1 MIVKPAFKNI
11 QSFSPVE
18 GSKELIFD
26 STTYESLPVSI
37 TNPTLSDGESAAGT
51 FTAYATRIDV
61 SYKFDTSFADVDC
74 YALCIAV
81 PEGGTFD
88 DMVVIFS
95 VWTTTDWTS
104 TGQNLTPGNWIFY
117 FGVFKA
123 IDHYIDI
130 QGWIDNI
137 HIQPSL
143 KMSLIEDIIPRVV
156 EIPNGELVLTAETP
170 GWGSSALIPA
180 ETLLISA
187 IIPSSGPV
195 NAQIPVAPLVLS
207 IRNPSGIWALQPDRI
222 ATAKTVYSCVLTGA
236 PDGLSDLTLPMSSF
250 QARMR
255 DGDPSYLSVVVP
267 SSVTYAA
274 DIAARSNG
282 EIVISKGY
290 KFTDDTEQMEEIIR
304 SSYDSIQVNRGARS
318 DSLTM
323 TGYKTTSSSAPKERT
338 LDGVSYY
345 GLQADGKR
353 RVRADLDLFL
363 RVGDTA
369 IYGDG
374 ATDYFIV
381 GTISYFVGAEPLQM
395 IMEAGEA

>member
-37 TNPTLSDGESAAGT
+37 TNPTLSDGERAAGM
-51 FTAYATRIDV
+51 FTAYASRIDV

-74 YALCIAV
+74 YARFIAV
-81 PEGGTFD
+81 PEGGTLE

-95 VWTTTDWTS
+95 IWSTEDWRS
-104 TGQNLTPGNWIFY
+104 TGQDLTPGNWIFY
-117 FGVFKA
+117 FVVEKA

-143 KMSLIEDIIPRVV
+143 KLTLIEDIVPRVV
-156 EIPNGELVLTAETP
+156 EIPNGEIILTAETP

-207 IRNPSGIWALQPDRI
+207 IRNPAGIWTLQPDRI
-222 ATAKTVYSCVLTGA
+222 ATAKTVYLCVLTGA
-236 PDGLSDLTLPMSSF
+236 ADGLSDLTLPMSSF
-250 QARMR
+250 QAWMR

-304 SSYDSIQVNRGARS
+304 SNYDSIRVDRGARS

-374 ATDYFIV
+374 ATDYFVV
-381 GTISYFVGAEPLQM
+381 GTISYFVGAEPVQM
-395 IMEAGEA
+395 IMEVGEA

>member
-37 TNPTLSDGESAAGT
+37 TNPTLSDGENAAGM
-51 FTAYATRIDV
+51 FTAYASRIDV

-74 YALCIAV
+74 YALFVAL
-81 PEGGTFD
+81 PEGGTFE
-88 DMVVIFS
+88 DMVVIFKIWS
-95 VWTTTDWTS
+95 TTDWTS
-104 TGQNLTPGNWIFY
+104 TGQDLTPGNWTFY
-117 FGVFKA
+117 FGVFKE

-156 EIPNGELVLTAETP
+156 EIPNGELILTAEAP
-170 GWGSSALIPA
+170 GLGSSALIPSA
-180 ETLLISA
+180 SLTLGLNVPA
-187 IIPSSGPV
+187 SGPV
-195 NAQIPVAPLVLS
+195 NAQIPTASLTLA
-207 IRNPSGIWALQPDRI
+207 IRNPSGIWDIPVDKT
-222 ATAKTVYSCVLTGA
+222 ATAKTVYSCILTGA
-236 PDGLSDLTLPMSSF
+236 GDGLSDLTMPISSF
-250 QARMR
+250 QAVMR

-267 SSVTYAA
+267 SSVTYAS
-274 DIAARSNG
+274 DVAARANG
-282 EIVISKGY
+282 DIVISKGY
-290 KFTDDTEQMEEIIR
+290 AFADGTTQMEEIIR
-304 SSYDSIQVNRGARS
+304 ADYESMQVHRGAKS
-318 DSLTM
+318 DSLSI
-323 TGYKTTSSSAPKERT
+323 TGYKTTSSSAPKDRA
-338 LDGVSYY
+338 LSGVSFY

-353 RVRADLDLFL
+353 RVRAALDLFL

-369 IYGDG
+369 IYGSG
-374 ATDYFIV
+374 ATDYFVV
-381 GTISYFVGAEPLQM
+381 GTITYYVAADAASI

>member
-1 MIVKPAFKNI
+1 MGN
-11 QSFSPVE
+11 
-18 GSKELIFD
+18 
-26 STTYESLPVSI
+26 
-37 TNPTLSDGESAAGT
+37 
-51 FTAYATRIDV
+51 
-61 SYKFDTSFADVDC
+61 
-74 YALCIAV
+74 
-81 PEGGTFD
+81 
-88 DMVVIFS
+88 S
-95 VWTTTDWTS
+95 V
-104 TGQNLTPGNWIFY
+104 
-117 FGVFKA
+117 
-123 IDHYIDI
+123 
-130 QGWIDNI
+130 
-137 HIQPSL
+137 
-143 KMSLIEDIIPRVV
+143 
-156 EIPNGELVLTAETP
+156 
-170 GWGSSALIPA
+170 LIPA

-207 IRNPSGIWALQPDRI
+207 IRNPAGIWTLQPDRI
-222 ATAKTVYSCVLTGA
+222 ATAKTVYLCVLTGA
-236 PDGLSDLTLPMSSF
+236 ADGLSDLTLPMSSF
-250 QARMR
+250 QAWMR
-255 DGDPSYLSVVVP
+255 DGAPSYLSVVVP

-304 SSYDSIQVNRGARS
+304 SNYDSIRVDRGARS

-374 ATDYFIV
+374 ATDYFVV
-381 GTISYFVGAEPLQM
+381 GTISYFVGAEPVQM
-395 IMEAGEA
+395 IMEVGEA

>member
-11 QSFSPVE
+11 QTFTPIA
-18 GSKELIFD
+18 GALELIFD
-26 STTYESLPVSI
+26 SDVYESLPVSI
-37 TNPTLSDGESAAGT
+37 THPTLADGERAAGV
-51 FTAYATRIDV
+51 FTAYASRIDV
-61 SYKFDTSFADVDC
+61 SYKFDTTFADVDC
-74 YALCIAV
+74 YALFMAL
-81 PEGGTFD
+81 PEGGTLE
-88 DMVVIFS
+88 DMVVIFKIWS
-95 VWTTTDWTS
+95 TTDWTS
-104 TGQNLTPGNWIFY
+104 TGQDLTPGNWTFY
-117 FGVFKA
+117 FGVFKE

-143 KMSLIEDIIPRVV
+143 KLTLIEDIVPRVV
-156 EIPNGELVLTAETP
+156 EIPNGEIILTAETP

-207 IRNPSGIWALQPDRI
+207 IRNPAGIWTLQPDRI
-222 ATAKTVYSCVLTGA
+222 ATAKTVYLCVLTGE

-250 QARMR
+250 QAWMR

-304 SSYDSIQVNRGARS
+304 SNYDSIRVDRGARS

-374 ATDYFIV
+374 ATDYFVV
-381 GTISYFVGAEPLQM
+381 GTISYFVGAEPVQM
-395 IMEAGEA
+395 IMEVGEA